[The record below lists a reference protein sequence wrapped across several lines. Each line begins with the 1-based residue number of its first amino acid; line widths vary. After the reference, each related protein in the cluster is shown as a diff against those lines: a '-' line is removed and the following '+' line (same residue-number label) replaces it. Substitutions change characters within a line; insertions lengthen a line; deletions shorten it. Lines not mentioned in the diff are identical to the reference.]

1 MVNPFAKFFK
11 LSHQPLVKKPVT
23 NALGIDIG
31 SSSVKIVQLGRER
44 GKVKLETYGELA
56 VGPYV
61 DLAIGQTASFS
72 ADKLVP
78 ILTDLFREAGVSTTT
93 AAFSIPLKS
102 SLILTVE
109 MPDLPPEELAQAIP
123 IEARKY
129 VPVPIAEVALDWQV
143 IPRSHETFA
152 SSSSEEKKK
161 LPKTNDPALKN
172 TASLEKTD
180 VLLAAIH
187 KETINL
193 YTEVA
198 KGMKLDS
205 RFFEIETFSALR
217 SVIPTS
223 DLTPVAVID
232 MGASATKMTIVD
244 NGIVKISHTIG
255 KGSQDI
261 TSAISKSLSV
271 DYTKAEE
278 IKREFGLARAG
289 LSVRGV
295 DADALNISVTPI
307 IEYIFA
313 EANRVVVNYQRRY
326 KQSVDRAILLGGGAL
341 LKGAVDIAVRRL
353 GVDVA
358 VARPFEHLSAPEHM
372 SQVLADAGPSFAVAI
387 GLAERLLNDA

>member
-1 MVNPFAKFFK
+1 MANPFANFFK
-11 LSHQPLVKKPVT
+11 LSRAPLPKKPVT

-31 SSSVKIVQLGRER
+31 SSSIKLVQLGREK
-44 GKVKLETYGELA
+44 GNIKLETYGELA
-56 VGPYV
+56 VGPYN
-61 DLAIGQTASFS
+61 DLAIGQTSSFTS
-72 ADKLVP
+72 DKLIP
-78 ILTDLFREAGVSTTT
+78 ILTDLFREAGVTTTT

-102 SLILTVE
+102 SLILVVE

-123 IEARKY
+123 IEARRY

-143 IPRSHETFA
+143 IPRDHQEFSPAANENKT
-152 SSSSEEKKK
+152 
-161 LPKTNDPALKN
+161 LPKTKDPAL
-172 TASLEKTD
+172 TAVSSLKKTD

-187 KETINL
+187 RETITL
-193 YTEVA
+193 YTAVA
-198 KGMKLDS
+198 QGMKLES

-217 SVIPTS
+217 SVVPSS
-223 DLTPVAVID
+223 DRTPVAVID

-244 NGIVKISHTIG
+244 NGTVKISHTIG

-261 TSAISKSLSV
+261 TAAISKSLGV

-289 LSVRGV
+289 AAVRGV
-295 DADALNISVTPI
+295 DADTLNISVTPI

-326 KQSVDRAILLGGGAL
+326 KRSVDRALLLGGGAL
-341 LKGAVDIAVRRL
+341 LKGAVDVAVRRL

-372 SQVLADAGPSFAVAI
+372 SQVLTEAGPSFAVAI

>member
-1 MVNPFAKFFK
+1 MANPFANFFK
-11 LSHQPLVKKPVT
+11 LSRAPLPKKPVT
-23 NALGIDIG
+23 SALGIDIG
-31 SSSVKIVQLGRER
+31 SSSIKVVQLGREK
-44 GKVKLETYGELA
+44 GKMKLETYGELA
-56 VGPYV
+56 IGPYA
-61 DLAIGQTASFS
+61 DLAIGQVASFS
-72 ADKLVP
+72 ADKLIP
-78 ILTDLFREAGVSTTT
+78 ILTDLFREAKVSTQT

-102 SLILTVE
+102 SLILVVE

-143 IPRSHETFA
+143 IPRDHQEFSPATDESKT
-152 SSSSEEKKK
+152 
-161 LPKTNDPALKN
+161 LPKTKDPAL
-172 TASLEKTD
+172 TAVSSLKKTD

-187 KETINL
+187 RETITL
-193 YTEVA
+193 YTAVA
-198 KGMKLDS
+198 QGMKLES

-217 SVIPTS
+217 SVVPSS
-223 DLTPVAVID
+223 DRTPVAVID
-232 MGASATKMTIVD
+232 MGASATKMTIID
-244 NGIVKISHTIG
+244 NGTVKISHTIG

-261 TSAISKSLSV
+261 TAAISKSLGV

-289 LSVRGV
+289 AAVRGV
-295 DADALNISVTPI
+295 DADTLNISVTPI

-326 KQSVDRAILLGGGAL
+326 KRSVDRALLLGGGAL
-341 LKGAVDIAVRRL
+341 LKGVVDVAVRRL

-372 SQVLADAGPSFAVAI
+372 SQVLEEAGPSFAVAI